1 MNAEI
6 ISVGTEIL
14 LGDIVNTNA
23 QYLSEQLASLGVN
36 VFSQL
41 VIGDN
46 SERLYEA
53 FEKAFENTDIVITT
67 GGLGPTEDDLTK
79 EIGAKYFNLELV
91 LDEESKSSILK
102 RFEAMGV
109 EPTLNNLKQ
118 AYLPKDCIKLPNN
131 NGTAPGCIIEK
142 NNKILIMLPGPPKE
156 MKPMFDDSVAPYLKT
171 KQDSILVSKVLRV
184 MNIGESKMETLI
196 KDLIDN
202 QTNPTIAPYAK
213 ENEAIIRITA
223 KAKDETEANKL
234 IEPVVTSI
242 KQILSDN
249 IYGQDNDTLEA
260 VVAKLIIEK
269 NMTISAAES
278 CTGGLLAATLVNYA
292 GVSEIFKEGVVTYSN
307 EAKINR
313 LGVKEETLKKYSA
326 VSNQTALEMAE
337 GIAKTANTNIGLST
351 TGIAGP
357 GGGTKEKPVGL
368 VYVGICINGKTI
380 TKELHLIGD
389 RQKIRSKTV
398 YTVLDLLRRQLINL

>member
-23 QYLSEQLASLGVN
+23 QYLSEQLANLGIN

-46 SERLYEA
+46 SERLYET
-53 FEKAFENTDIVITT
+53 FEKAFEKADIVITT

-79 EIGAKYFNLELV
+79 ETGAKYFSLELV

-102 RFEAMGV
+102 RFKAMGV

-118 AYLPKDCIKLPNN
+118 AYLPKNCVKLPNN

-156 MKPMFDDSVAPYLKT
+156 MKPMFDNSVAPYLKT

-242 KQILSDN
+242 KQILGDN
-249 IYGQDNDTLEA
+249 IYGQDNDTLESI
-260 VVAKLIIEK
+260 VAKLIMEK
-269 NMTISAAES
+269 NMTISVAES

-313 LGVKEETLKKYSA
+313 LGVREETLKKYSA

-357 GGGTKEKPVGL
+357 GGATKEKPVGL

-380 TKELHLIGD
+380 TKKLHLIGD

-398 YTVLDLLRRQLINL
+398 YTVLDLLRRQLII